1 MQFQF
6 IFSGDRLMARVTVE
20 DCVEKI
26 PNRFELVAITAQR
39 ARHISAGAALTI
51 ERDNDKNPVISLRE
65 VADETVDIKEL
76 KEDLI
81 KSLQRHVEQDEP
93 EDDLVDDLA
102 IRQEMGAG
110 SASDNEIEA
119 LAKTVSIGDGASES
133 DSAGEVM
140 FEDVEDVDD

>member
-1 MQFQF
+1 
-6 IFSGDRLMARVTVE
+6 MARVTVE

-26 PNRFELVAITAQR
+26 PNRFELVAIAAQR

-93 EDDLVDDLA
+93 EDDLVDVLA

>member
-1 MQFQF
+1 
-6 IFSGDRLMARVTVE
+6 MARVTVE

-26 PNRFELVAITAQR
+26 PNRFELVAIAAQR

-65 VADETVDIKEL
+65 IADETVDIKEL

-81 KSLQRHVEQDEP
+81 KSLQRHVDQDEP

-119 LAKTVSIGDGASES
+119 LAKTVSIGGGASES
-133 DSAGEVM
+133 DSAGEVV

>member
-1 MQFQF
+1 
-6 IFSGDRLMARVTVE
+6 MARVTVE

-26 PNRFELVAITAQR
+26 PNRFELVAIAAQR
-39 ARHISAGAALTI
+39 ARHISAGAAPTI

-65 VADETVDIKEL
+65 IADETVDTKEL

-81 KSLQRHVEQDEP
+81 KSLQRHVDQDEP

-119 LAKTVSIGDGASES
+119 LAKTVSIGGGASES
-133 DSAGEVM
+133 DSAGEVV

>member
-1 MQFQF
+1 
-6 IFSGDRLMARVTVE
+6 MARVTVE

-26 PNRFELVAITAQR
+26 PNRFELVAIAAQR
-39 ARHISAGAALTI
+39 ARHISAGAAITI

-65 VADETVDIKEL
+65 IAEETVNIKEL

-93 EDDLVDDLA
+93 EDDLVDDMA

-110 SASDNEIEA
+110 DNEIEA
-119 LAKTVSIGDGASES
+119 LAKTMSIGDGASES
-133 DSAGEVM
+133 DSAGEIL
-140 FEDVEDVDD
+140 FEDVEDVED

>member
-1 MQFQF
+1 
-6 IFSGDRLMARVTVE
+6 MARVTVE

-26 PNRFELVAITAQR
+26 PNRFELVAIAAQR
-39 ARHISAGAALTI
+39 TRHISAGAALTI

>member
-1 MQFQF
+1 
-6 IFSGDRLMARVTVE
+6 MARVTVE

-26 PNRFELVAITAQR
+26 PNRFELVAIAAQR
-39 ARHISAGAALTI
+39 ARQISAGAALTI

-65 VADETVDIKEL
+65 IADESVDIKEL
-76 KEDLI
+76 KENLI
-81 KSLQRHVEQDEP
+81 KSLQRHVDQDEP
-93 EDDLVDDLA
+93 EDDLIDDLA

-119 LAKTVSIGDGASES
+119 LAKTVSIGGGAYES

>member
-1 MQFQF
+1 
-6 IFSGDRLMARVTVE
+6 MARVTVE

-26 PNRFELVAITAQR
+26 PNRFELVAIAAQR

-119 LAKTVSIGDGASES
+119 LAKTVSIGGGASES

>member
-1 MQFQF
+1 
-6 IFSGDRLMARVTVE
+6 MARVTVE
-20 DCVEKI
+20 DCVDKI
-26 PNRFELVAITAQR
+26 PNRFELVAIAAQR
-39 ARHISAGAALTI
+39 ARQISAGAALTI

-65 VADETVDIKEL
+65 IADETVDIKEL

-81 KSLQRHVEQDEP
+81 KSLQRHVDQDEP

-119 LAKTVSIGDGASES
+119 LAKTVSIGGGASES

>member
-1 MQFQF
+1 
-6 IFSGDRLMARVTVE
+6 MARVTVE

-26 PNRFELVAITAQR
+26 PNRFELVAIAAQR

-65 VADETVDIKEL
+65 IADETVDTKEL

-119 LAKTVSIGDGASES
+119 LAKTVLIGDGASES

>member
-1 MQFQF
+1 
-6 IFSGDRLMARVTVE
+6 MARVTVE

-26 PNRFELVAITAQR
+26 PNRFELVAIASQR
-39 ARHISAGAALTI
+39 ARHISAGAAITI

-65 VADETVDIKEL
+65 IADGTVDIKDI

-81 KSLQRHVEQDEP
+81 RSLQRHVEQDEP

-133 DSAGEVM
+133 DSAGEIM

>member
-1 MQFQF
+1 
-6 IFSGDRLMARVTVE
+6 MARVTVE

-26 PNRFELVAITAQR
+26 PNRFELVAIAAQR
-39 ARHISAGAALTI
+39 ARHISAGAALTV

-65 VADETVDIKEL
+65 IADETVNIKEL

-93 EDDLVDDLA
+93 EDDLVDDMA
-102 IRQEMGAG
+102 IRQEMGVAG
-110 SASDNEIEA
+110 AGDNEIEA
-119 LAKTVSIGDGASES
+119 LAKTMSIGDGASES
-133 DSAGEVM
+133 DSAGEIM

>member
-1 MQFQF
+1 
-6 IFSGDRLMARVTVE
+6 MARVTVE

-26 PNRFELVAITAQR
+26 PNRFELVAIAAQR
-39 ARHISAGAALTI
+39 ARQISAGAALTI

-65 VADETVDIKEL
+65 IADESVDIKEL
-76 KEDLI
+76 KENLI
-81 KSLQRHVEQDEP
+81 KSLQRHVDQDEP

-119 LAKTVSIGDGASES
+119 LAKTVSIGGGASES
-133 DSAGEVM
+133 DSAGEVV

>member
-1 MQFQF
+1 M
-6 IFSGDRLMARVTVE
+6 
-20 DCVEKI
+20 
-26 PNRFELVAITAQR
+26 
-39 ARHISAGAALTI
+39 I

-81 KSLQRHVEQDEP
+81 KSLQSHVEQDEP

>member
-1 MQFQF
+1 
-6 IFSGDRLMARVTVE
+6 MARVTVE

-26 PNRFELVAITAQR
+26 PNRFELVAIAAQR

-65 VADETVDIKEL
+65 IADETVDIKEL

>member
-1 MQFQF
+1 
-6 IFSGDRLMARVTVE
+6 MARVTVE

-26 PNRFELVAITAQR
+26 PNRFELVAIASQR

-65 VADETVDIKEL
+65 IADETVDIKEL